1 MRPRSVVVALVVTIA
16 VMALLW
22 SRQTYEPLSYY
33 SSASYVDRV
42 NAMIRRSALE
52 YSCHSDRIA
61 ITSRASV
68 AERKWFEASH
78 LKSDVELFNRNREL
92 FGHFFIVQDCQ
103 LREINPFLRTIRLP
117 FATTVQW
124 LGNIE
129 YSGPGADATLRS
141 SNGRTILVNRVLPD
155 LPLREVRTRVG
166 ATQGVAA
173 NGVHLD
179 FAGGAQTPA
188 VEVHGVSG
196 NVVLEQRTKRG
207 QPGEIRLLGNALP
220 EGRVALMRTGDWL
233 YLQSSAPSASS
244 ETFLFTGE
252 RLFERLST
260 VRTRNARQ
268 ERTFEEE
275 EPLLRW
281 VGGEDGE
288 EMLTFADALAR
299 GVTNAIRQVG
309 TARAKEL
316 VNAFDVQLTIDRA
329 LQTSLD
335 ATLSEQTR
343 RLVDNIAAG
352 EPFASSVTVMNGK
365 SGEVLAAASF
375 PGDNDLSAMGP
386 VTEEER
392 RRLLVNHNFKRHPI
406 GSAGKPL
413 LYAAIGTR
421 HPFLLD
427 LTVAPHAPK
436 VLPNGDEE
444 GEREDLQFFLG
455 DDYKL
460 WPHGDAPM
468 DLESALE
475 RSCNK
480 YTIELATLALAAPRD
495 RNDRHLAEPLD
506 RVFTP
511 QPGIVWPRPGE
522 RSGISIGAQ
531 ELTFPP
537 SLGMYMKE
545 DARPVRP
552 RDETTAVLHPGS
564 LDRVNEAPFIDSF
577 SEITGVRIYG
587 GLAAPDVDEAA
598 PGRTGRT
605 ALQTMH
611 YDLRTWRPL
620 IERLVAGQ
628 DAATGWKIRAAF
640 QSVSPERVNLNVN
653 QVTQLRDEFVSL
665 LLGGSSS
672 QWTNVQL
679 AEALSRLMTKQ
690 QVEASLVR
698 GVHTRGAGRPPVPPA
713 PSFPELQVGDEAR
726 AAVLRGMRRTVLG
739 THGTATVLAPLVR
752 GLERRYPGYAVALFS
767 KTGSPTVVRPEVK
780 PVGATMRELI
790 VRGQLFFRD
799 GSLFVS
805 DGRDIVPYSAPRTRG
820 RAAFLAALG
829 RAARSSAARVG
840 VEAGPRTV
848 NRIAGFTDRFM
859 RYRDRL
865 IFTAP
870 VSVRLSPTLPMPF
883 HVIGG
888 TLVVN
893 RDHPIFDSELQT
905 DSSAVYMFTI
915 AKWRGDPATVP
926 TAEELALE
934 DSRVITVTMYFDV
947 GPGSAVAVEAAR
959 EILPKVAHLLD

>member
-1 MRPRSVVVALVVTIA
+1 MRPRSVVVALVITIA

-33 SSASYVDRV
+33 SSASYVERV
-42 NAMIRRSALE
+42 NAMIRKSALA
-52 YSCHSDRIA
+52 YDCRSDRIG
-61 ITSRASV
+61 ITQRASE

-78 LKSDVELFNRNREL
+78 LESDVELFNRNREL
-92 FGHFFIVQDCQ
+92 FGHFFVVQDCQ
-103 LREINPFLRTIRLP
+103 LREINPYLRTIRLP

-141 SNGRTILVNRVLPD
+141 SNGRNILVNRTLPN

-166 ATQGVAA
+166 ATQDVAA

-179 FAGGAQTPA
+179 FAGGALTPA
-188 VEVHGVSG
+188 VEVHGVAG

-207 QPGEIRLLGNALP
+207 QPGAVRLLGNAVP

-233 YLQSSAPSASS
+233 HLESSSPAASS

-252 RLFERLST
+252 RMFERLST

-288 EMLTFADALAR
+288 EMLTFADALSR
-299 GVTNAIRQVG
+299 SVTNAIQQVG
-309 TARAKEL
+309 GTRAKEL
-316 VNAFDVQLTIDRA
+316 ANAFDVQLTIDRL
-329 LQTSLD
+329 LQASLD

-365 SGEVLAAASF
+365 SGEVLAAVSF
-375 PGDNDLSAMGP
+375 PSSEDLSAMRP

-392 RRLLVNHNFKRHPI
+392 RRLLVNHNFKRHAI

-427 LTVAPHAPK
+427 LTVAPHAPE
-436 VLPNGDEE
+436 VLPNGDEQ

-455 DDYKL
+455 LDYKL
-460 WPHGDAPM
+460 WPHADAPM

-480 YTIELATLALAAPRD
+480 FTVELATLALATPRD
-495 RNDRHLAEPLD
+495 RNERRLTEPLE
-506 RVFTP
+506 RVFAP
-511 QPGIVWPRPGE
+511 QPDVVWPKPGE
-522 RSGISIGAQ
+522 RSGIAIGGQ
-531 ELTFPP
+531 ELTFAP
-537 SLGMYMKE
+537 SLGMYMK
-545 DARPVRP
+545 DDWRPVPP
-552 RDETTAVLHPGS
+552 REETSAVLRPGS
-564 LDRVNEAPFIDSF
+564 LDRINEAPFIDAF
-577 SEITGVRIYG
+577 GEITGVRIYG
-587 GLAAPDVDEAA
+587 GLAAPHVDEQT
-598 PGRTGRT
+598 PGRT
-605 ALQTMH
+605 ALQTMQ
-611 YDLRTWRPL
+611 YDLRAWRPL
-620 IERLVAGQ
+620 IERLVAGE
-628 DAATGWKIRAAF
+628 DAATSWKVRAAF

-653 QVTQLRDEFVSL
+653 QVTDLRTEFVSL

-679 AEALSRLMTKQ
+679 AEAMSRLMTGR
-690 QVEASLVR
+690 QVEATLVR
-698 GVHTRGAGRPPVPPA
+698 GVHARGAARPPVPPP
-713 PSFPELQVGDEAR
+713 PSFPALQVGDDAR

-739 THGTATVLAPLVR
+739 THGTATALAPLVR

-780 PVGATMRELI
+780 PVGATVRELI
-790 VRGQLFFRD
+790 VRGHLFFRGD
-799 GSLFVS
+799 SLFVS
-805 DGRDIVPYSAPRTRG
+805 DGRRIVPYAAPRTNG
-820 RAAFLAALG
+820 RAAFLATLG
-829 RAARSSAARVG
+829 RAARTSAARVG

-848 NRIAGFTDRFM
+848 SRIAGYADRFS
-859 RYRDRL
+859 RYKDRL

-870 VSVRLSPTLPMPF
+870 ISVRLSPELPMPF

-893 RDHPIFDSELQT
+893 RDHPIFDPALQT
-905 DSSAVYMFTI
+905 DSSAVYMFTL
-915 AKWRGDPATVP
+915 AKWRGDPAAVP
-926 TAEELALE
+926 TAEELARD
-934 DSRVITVTMYFDV
+934 DSRVVTVTMYFDV

-959 EILPKVAHLLD
+959 EMLPKIARLLD